1 MSKMD
6 LLNGKEPKQLAW
18 ELASKIPAFKRDMEN
33 PNFRVFRLP
42 RYSHA
47 MLRPLQVDVNKYI

>member
-1 MSKMD
+1 MAKMD

-18 ELASKIPAFKRDMEN
+18 ELASKLPAFKRDMED
-33 PNFRVFRLP
+33 PKFGTFRFP

-47 MLRPLQVDVNKYI
+47 ILRPLQVDVNKYI